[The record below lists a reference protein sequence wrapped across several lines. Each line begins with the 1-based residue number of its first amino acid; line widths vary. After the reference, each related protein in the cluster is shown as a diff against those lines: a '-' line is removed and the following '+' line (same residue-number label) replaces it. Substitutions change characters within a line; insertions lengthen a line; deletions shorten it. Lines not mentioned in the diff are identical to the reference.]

1 MRNSMSPVKEKV
13 IELIKALP
21 DDCTLDDIQYHIYV
35 REKIERG
42 LVDVEQGKVISQE
55 KAEKRISSWL
65 KSIGQKPH

>member
-1 MRNSMSPVKEKV
+1 MSPVKEKV

>member
-1 MRNSMSPVKEKV
+1 MRPVKEEV

-21 DDCTLDDIQYHIYV
+21 DDCTLEDIQYHIYV